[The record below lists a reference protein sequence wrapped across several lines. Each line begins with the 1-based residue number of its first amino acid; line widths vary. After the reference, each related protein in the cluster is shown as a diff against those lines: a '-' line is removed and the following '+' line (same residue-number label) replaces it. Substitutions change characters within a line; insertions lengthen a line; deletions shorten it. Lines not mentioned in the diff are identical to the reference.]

1 MRLLVVEDEKK
12 LCDMIAKSL
21 HQECLKY
28 NIVPFMIEEDLKMF
42 YYRGLKEWNNEKG
55 YLMDTCLTAQDRYK
69 EYLDYFRISYS

>member
-1 MRLLVVEDEKK
+1 MCRP
-12 LCDMIAKSL
+12 IAYVQGMPEVQYRSV
-21 HQECLKY
+21 HDQ
-28 NIVPFMIEEDLKMF
+28 EDLKMF